1 MDMSDISVD
10 QATADALIATP
21 KVRVNDEVS
30 HYPGAGGYLTLPL
43 LSSDGRE
50 SFHLDIR
57 RGGIDLL
64 KGTYQNRARQV
75 VVLVRLDFGGAPHR
89 NPDGREVPSPHLH
102 IYQEGYGDKW
112 AFEVPSDKFSHI
124 EDSWQT
130 LQDFMRFCNIVDP
143 PNIQRGIE

>member
-1 MDMSDISVD
+1 MSDISVD

-21 KVRVNDEVS
+21 KIRANDAVS
-30 HYPGAGGYLTLPL
+30 YYPGAGGYLTLPL
-43 LSSDGRE
+43 LSHDGRE

-75 VVLVRLDFGGAPHR
+75 LILVRLDFGGAPHR
-89 NPDGREVPSPHLH
+89 NPDGSEISSPHLH
-102 IYQEGYGDKW
+102 IYREGYGDKW
-112 AFEVPSDKFSHI
+112 AFEVPPDKFSQI
-124 EDSWQT
+124 TDPWQA
-130 LQDFMRFCNIVDP
+130 LQDFMRFSNIVDP

>member
-1 MDMSDISVD
+1 MSDISID

-21 KVRVNDEVS
+21 KVRANDATS

-75 VVLVRLDFGGAPHR
+75 IVLVRLDFGGAPHR
-89 NPDGREVPSPHLH
+89 NTDGREISSPHLH
-102 IYQEGYGDKW
+102 IYHEGYGDKW
-112 AFEVPSDKFSHI
+112 AFEVPPDKFSRI
-124 EDSWQT
+124 SDPWQT
-130 LQDFMRFCNIVDP
+130 LQDFMRYCNIIDP
-143 PNIQRGIE
+143 PDIQRGIE